1 MPLSK
6 QEWLSLEEK
15 SNHLRRLILETT
27 RCAGGGHIGGCLS
40 VIDVMVALYYKYMNF
55 DPKNYTDPDRDR
67 CIISKGHAG
76 IATASLFADLGI
88 LEEKELWTFNKT
100 GSRLGVHLD
109 CNKVPGLD
117 VSTGSLGHGSSI
129 ALGMALAARR
139 NGQKFK
145 TYLILGDGECDEGS
159 VWEAAMATSFFKA
172 TDVIT
177 IVDRNHNMIDGN
189 TENVMALEPFVDKW
203 QAFGYDVKVINGHR
217 FDEIC
222 EAIEYA
228 QKAKDKPVCI
238 IADTVKG
245 AGISYMEGNYKWH
258 YGAIDDEK
266 NAIGLK
272 DLDAYYAERLAVA
285 NKEGK

>member
-6 QEWLSLEEK
+6 QEWLKMEEK
-15 SNHLRRLILETT
+15 SDRLRRLILETT
-27 RCAGGGHIGGCLS
+27 RRAGGGHIGGCLS
-40 VIDVMVALYYKYMNF
+40 VIDIMVALYYKYLNF
-55 DPKNYTDPDRDR
+55 DPKNYADPDRDR

-76 IATASLFADLGI
+76 IATASLFTELGI
-88 LEEKELWTFNKT
+88 ITEDELYTFNQT

-109 CNKVPGLD
+109 SNKVPGLD
-117 VSTGSLGHGSSI
+117 VSTGSLGHGSAM
-129 ALGMALAARR
+129 ALGMALAAKI
-139 NGQKFK
+139 NKKSYK

-159 VWEAAMATSFFKA
+159 VWESAMATSFFKA

-189 TENVMALEPFVDKW
+189 TENVMALEPFADKW
-203 QAFGYDVKVINGHR
+203 KAFGYDVKVINGHR

-222 EAIEYA
+222 DSIEYA
-228 QKAKDKPVCI
+228 LNAKDKPVCI

-245 AGISYMEGNYKWH
+245 AGISYMENNYKWH

-266 NAIGLK
+266 NTTGLK
-272 DLDAYYAERLAVA
+272 DLDEYYAKRKALAE
-285 NKEGK
+285 KEGK